1 MKCGQE
7 IYRSVVSS
15 FYKGAS
21 AVFLV
26 YDVSKRKTF
35 DNLESWNQNFDKEGS
50 DLALKFLI
58 GTKCDLER

>member
-1 MKCGQE
+1 M
-7 IYRSVVSS
+7 ISS

-26 YDVSKRKTF
+26 YDVSKRRSF
-35 DNLESWNQNFDKEGS
+35 EILDSWNQSFDKEGS

-58 GTKCDLER
+58 GTKCDLEREVSTE